1 MDIISDL
8 GEMAFASRLRR
19 LGERLAKDVTLL
31 YHKLDIDFEAR
42 WFSIFYSLNRYSPI
56 TVTGLADSLG
66 ISHTSVKQLAR
77 EMAEKRLVTWS
88 KGKDDKRQ
96 QLISLTAR
104 GKETARQ
111 LLPVWEEVRKATKEL
126 LDATHCNVLGGL
138 ETIEQQLDERNMYE
152 RVWLRLKGSLPG
164 DIEICEYSPAMKK
177 YFKSLNFEW
186 LEEHFT
192 VEKVDESMFSD
203 PNTKIVKTG
212 GAVLFAS
219 LDGDIV
225 GTCALIKHRNGVF
238 ELAKMAVTK
247 KYQGRCIGRK
257 LIIAIINK
265 AKALGASEVYL
276 QTNAKLKAAN
286 HLYNKLG
293 FTKTTTAPLTRKN
306 YERSTFVMKLDLTNL
321 KTL

>member
-42 WFSIFYSLNRYSPI
+42 WFSVFYSLHCYSPI

-66 ISHTSVKQLAR
+66 ISHTGVKQLAR
-77 EMAEKRLVTWS
+77 EMAEKKLVTWS

-96 QLISLTAR
+96 QLISLTAK
-104 GKETARQ
+104 GKEIAQQ

-126 LDATHCNVLGGL
+126 LDTTDCNMLGGL
-138 ETIEQQLDERNMYE
+138 KNIEQQLDQRNMYE
-152 RVWLRLKGSLPG
+152 RVWFQLKGSLPG
-164 DIEICEYSPAMKK
+164 EIEIHEYSPAMKK
-177 YFKSLNFEW
+177 YFKSLNYEW
-186 LEEHFT
+186 LEENFT
-192 VEKVDESMFSD
+192 IEKADNRLLSD
-203 PNTKIVKTG
+203 PNTRIVKRG

-219 LDGDIV
+219 LEGDVV

-247 KYQGRCIGRK
+247 KYQGRGIGKK
-257 LIIAIINK
+257 LIIAIIDK
-265 AKALGASEVYL
+265 AKTLGASELYL
-276 QTNAKLKAAN
+276 QTNAKLKSAN
-286 HLYNKLG
+286 YLYNKLG
-293 FTKTTTAPLTRKN
+293 FIKTTAASFIRKK
-306 YERSTFVMKLDLTNL
+306 YRRSTFVMKLDLTNL
-321 KTL
+321 KTI